1 MNEVPFHHQLH
12 EDDKHTGYLPATL
25 IQSDSALINAER
37 LSSVVDHHLRLDDVM
52 HPQFLATVIIR
63 TSDKIQDIQF
73 ERATKDIIQTWKAAV
88 YHLVGNGD
96 RCLVQSGPCFLS
108 NNTLHQA
115 LRLYRDTQ
123 EAFVTYGYVSS
134 TASAR
139 YFQADRATL
148 PHY

>member
-1 MNEVPFHHQLH
+1 MNQVPFHHRLH
-12 EDDKHTGYLPATL
+12 RDVKLNGFLPATL

-52 HPQFLATVIIR
+52 HPRFLATVIIR
-63 TSDKIQDIQF
+63 TSGEIQDIQF
-73 ERATKDIIQTWKAAV
+73 ERATKKIIQTWKAAV
-88 YHLVGNGD
+88 YHLVGSDD

-108 NNTLHQA
+108 NDTLHQA

-139 YFQADRATL
+139 YL
-148 PHY
+148 